1 MTYSHGSERRLL
13 RGVRHATVAALLAM
27 STVTFVLGSQQ
38 APATSDLRLLR
49 AAVGVGGSV
58 VNGRYVL
65 GEERA
70 AFSRTDDKELI
81 ASFEWEGTP
90 GVHRMVATWRGSDGT
105 VSSSA
110 PIDYQAKER
119 RFGAYWRFA
128 VSPTMALG
136 SWSVDVAVDGQP
148 GGRLAFEIKGE
159 AAAPGVLR
167 KRVLTQ
173 AQVFD
178 LLNGLH
184 VILQRSTS
192 SGKALE
198 SAAAMRGANGY
209 LHTVTSAIDEA
220 DRIQAFPADG
230 KPQPVTT
237 LMAWNRPGGWA
248 VLSAGGTTASSLP
261 PQPAIAKEGDI
272 RIGDRCYA
280 MDGSP
285 TGARVLLDGVISGR
299 TAGTRPAW
307 IVAFQ
312 TGVARAGSVVVNESG
327 EILGIVDRPPNTFES
342 LKAQEDLRGRPLI
355 DLAEFKVADNASAAS
370 LDDLRARG
378 ELLAPVLGE
387 MHVSSGGF
395 AAAINRAISVAPEDQ
410 RSEFSTTEK
419 AFSVFV
425 TWNPRERLKGIVS
438 LKLFNAENRQLAQT
452 PPKKA
457 DIKKQDLIL
466 MSWRFDMLRTPGL
479 YRADVLIDDKVMWRG
494 WVRLTP

>member
-1 MTYSHGSERRLL
+1 M
-13 RGVRHATVAALLAM
+13 ALLTT
-27 STVTFVLGSQQ
+27 STFTFVSADQQ
-38 APATSDLRLLR
+38 SPATSDLRLLSGV
-49 AAVGVGGSV
+49 VGVGGGV

-90 GVHRMVATWRGSDGT
+90 GVHRMVATWRGPDGT

-110 PIDYQAKER
+110 PVDYQAKDR
-119 RFGAYWRFA
+119 RFGAYWRFS

-136 SWSVDVAVDGQP
+136 NWSIDVAVDGQP

-159 AAAPGVLR
+159 AAAPGVIR
-167 KRVLTQ
+167 KRLLTPTQ
-173 AQVFD
+173 LFEV
-178 LLNGLH
+178 LNGLH

-192 SGKALE
+192 TGKALE
-198 SAAAMRGANGY
+198 PAAAMRGSNGY

-220 DRIQAFPADG
+220 DRIQAYSGDG
-230 KPQPVTT
+230 KAQPVTAV
-237 LMAWNRPGGWA
+237 MAWNRPRGWA
-248 VLSAGGTTASSLP
+248 VVSGENAPLASAPTN
-261 PQPAIAKEGDI
+261 PAIAKPEDI

-285 TGARVLLDGVISGR
+285 TGARVLLEGAISGR
-299 TAGTRPAW
+299 AGNTGRPW
-307 IVAFQ
+307 IVTFQ
-312 TGVARAGSVVVNESG
+312 TGFARAGSPVVNESG
-327 EILGIVDRPPNTFES
+327 EILGIVDSPTNVFES
-342 LKAQEDLRGRPLI
+342 LKAQEDLRGTRLI
-355 DLAEFKVADNASAAS
+355 DVADFKVPENGSPTS

-387 MHVSSGGF
+387 THVLSGGF
-395 AAAINRAISVAPEDQ
+395 AASINRGPTVAPEDQ
-410 RSEFSTTEK
+410 RSEFSIAEK
-419 AFSVFV
+419 AFTVFL
-425 TWNPRERLKGIVS
+425 TWNPRERLKGMVS
-438 LKLFNAENRQLAQT
+438 LKLFNADNRQLVQS

-466 MSWRFDMLRTPGL
+466 MSWRFDMLRTPGV
-479 YRADVLIDDKVMWRG
+479 YRADVLLDDKVMWRG